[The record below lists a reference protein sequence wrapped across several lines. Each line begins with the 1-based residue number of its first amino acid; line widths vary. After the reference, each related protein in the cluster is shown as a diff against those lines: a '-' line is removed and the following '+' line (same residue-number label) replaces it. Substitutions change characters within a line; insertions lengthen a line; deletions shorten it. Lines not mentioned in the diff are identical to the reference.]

1 MQWAAFER
9 NRIPAIITLATATG
23 TTAVYFWYPFLP
35 LFLIEIGAGS
45 EADAAFWVAAAVVSQ
60 GVGRLIGGPLWGS
73 LSDRLGRK
81 KMFIRAL
88 ISVAIIT
95 ALLGM
100 LQHPWQL
107 MVLLF
112 MHGMFSGF
120 NPAAIALASV
130 SVPESRVRTA
140 VNMVSGAQYIGM
152 AIGPAFGALL
162 NVVIGFRWATVIS
175 GICMVIVTY
184 LVHRMVPADSVGNT
198 PEANAQQEGGSTGR
212 IVAFRISLQ
221 LALAMFVYFII
232 FSLTN
237 FRALSTSVALHKL
250 DVAQAIAS
258 TGIAFSLVG
267 VASCLGVLMV
277 SAGAMRRLG
286 LRALLAG
293 ASALTGLAYLG
304 LAVSDTVPLFV
315 IALTLGGL
323 LNAAMFPPTNT
334 LIALHSD
341 KSRRGTAFGLA
352 SSAQALAF
360 VCGPVTAAVLAATS
374 FTVGFVVIGGAMIL
388 LAVMIGVLVR
398 EPVVRASTPP

>member
-1 MQWAAFER
+1 MQWAVFER

-23 TTAVYFWYPFLP
+23 TMAVYFWYPFLP

-45 EADAAFWVAAAVVSQ
+45 EADAALWVAAAVIAQ
-60 GVGRLIGGPLWGS
+60 GVGRLFGGPIWGA
-73 LSDRLGRK
+73 LSDRIGRK
-81 KMFIRAL
+81 KMLIRAL

-95 ALLGM
+95 MLMGR

-112 MHGMFSGF
+112 MHGVFSGF
-120 NPAAIALASV
+120 NPAAIALATV

-152 AIGPAFGALL
+152 AIGPALGALL
-162 NVVIGFRWATVIS
+162 NIAIGFRWATVIS
-175 GICMVIVTY
+175 GVCMVIVTY
-184 LVHRMVPADSVGNT
+184 LVHRMVPADTVT
-198 PEANAQQEGGSTGR
+198 PAPAAMALGKEGSQART
-212 IVAFRISLQ
+212 VAFRISLQ

-232 FSLTN
+232 FSLNN

-250 DVAQAIAS
+250 DMAQAISS

-267 VASCLGVLMV
+267 VARCLGVLMV
-277 SAGAMRRLG
+277 STGAMRRLG

-293 ASALTGLAYLG
+293 TSALTGLAYLA
-304 LAVSDTVPLFV
+304 LAASDTVPLFV

-360 VCGPVTAAVLAATS
+360 VLGPVTAAVLAATS
-374 FTVGFVVIGGAMIL
+374 FTIGFAVIGGVMLL

-398 EPVVRASTPP
+398 EPAVRAASTP